1 MAKIVIRIAGTL
13 ASVPLLLLAVACGSG
28 SQQAAD
34 RSDQGDGQQPRTTL
48 QVVTTVLPVNLFTQA
63 VAGDCATVIPL
74 LPAGADTHAF
84 QARPQDVATLGKAQV
99 LVINGLGLEAFIEP
113 LLKSADNRD
122 LITIDSS
129 QGITPLKLEDH
140 PSADHGHDHGHSHSH
155 SHSHGHSEAEGA
167 VDPHIWLDPQLAA
180 QQVKTIRDGL
190 IQADPGCADGYRER
204 AQSYLSQLK
213 QLDDDLANQLAPFRG
228 RTVVS
233 YHEALGY
240 FVRRYDLKAEALVTL
255 PSDQPTPADVQR
267 VSAALK
273 QANVNGV
280 LTEPGGGSSAL
291 QALANDLDLS
301 LSVFDPMELVP
312 AEQQRIPSLYIN
324 VMQSNGAAVTSTLQP

>member
-1 MAKIVIRIAGTL
+1 MAKIVTRIARTL

-28 SQQAAD
+28 SQQTAD

-113 LLKSADNRD
+113 LLKSADNPD

-155 SHSHGHSEAEGA
+155 GYSEAEGA

-213 QLDDDLANQLAPFRG
+213 RLDDDLANQLAPFRG

-312 AEQQRIPSLYIN
+312 AEQPAIR
-324 VMQSNGAAVTSTLQP
+324 T